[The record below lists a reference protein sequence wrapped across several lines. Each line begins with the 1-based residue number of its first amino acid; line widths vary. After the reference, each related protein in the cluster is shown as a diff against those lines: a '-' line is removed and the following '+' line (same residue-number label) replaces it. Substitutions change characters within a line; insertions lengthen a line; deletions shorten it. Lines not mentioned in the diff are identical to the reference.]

1 MVVFGLI
8 LLILAIL
15 VIGYVWLA
23 TGGMAPVSIDYGI
36 LNVELSPLWFFFA
49 GGITLAV
56 ATSGLWLMGV
66 GAKASAR
73 RAKEVRELR
82 RQAQDADRRTQRGRD
97 RDNLGKGTDH
107 GTGSTTAPAGRGGA
121 VAGGTRGTS
130 APATTGPTG
139 GPGTSGTPARPD
151 GHVGQTPPSGGTHGQ
166 TPPTAGTQG
175 QAPGDGP
182 ILPPSGGR
190 PDGPATDPR
199 H

>member
-8 LLILAIL
+8 LLILALL

-23 TGGMAPVSIDYGI
+23 TGGMDPVSIDYGI
-36 LNVELSPLWFFFA
+36 LNVELTPLWFFFA

-82 RQAQDADRRTQRGRD
+82 RQAQDAGHQPQRGRD
-97 RDNLGKGTDH
+97 RDTLGKGTDR
-107 GTGSTTAPAGRGGA
+107 GTTAPAGRGVAVDRGA
-121 VAGGTRGTS
+121 SGTS
-130 APATTGPTG
+130 APGTTGATGAPTRTD
-139 GPGTSGTPARPD
+139 GP
-151 GHVGQTPPSGGTHGQ
+151 VGQAPPSGGRQ
-166 TPPTAGTQG
+166 E
-175 QAPGDGP
+175 QAPDDGP

-190 PDGPATDPR
+190 PDGPATGPR
-199 H
+199 D